1 MIFCYSSL
9 LIKIYNNLNFKMS
22 LNTDVL
28 TTYEGLQIETKYDHL
43 YKIIII
49 GDSCVG
55 KTALLSKYLKG
66 VFPTSPLSTVATEF
80 ATKIIQI
87 KEGGYI
93 KAQIWD
99 TAGEE
104 KYKSITYHHY
114 KKSVG
119 GLIVYDI
126 TKRATYE
133 NVKNWYTDLINKAE
147 KGCIIALIGNK
158 LDLIERNEKK
168 REVSTEEA
176 QSYAEDNNML
186 FFETSAYN
194 GNNINEI
201 FEELMQTIYTERRKI
216 PDLKERDKELD
227 NFNSIN
233 LNDKKTK
240 NFVSDSDCEC

>member
-1 MIFCYSSL
+1 
-9 LIKIYNNLNFKMS
+9 MS
-22 LNTDVL
+22 LNSKEIL
-28 TTYEGLQIETKYDHL
+28 NTYEGLQIETKYNHL

-49 GDSCVG
+49 GDTSVG

-126 TKRATYE
+126 TKKSSFD
-133 NVKNWYTDLINKAE
+133 NVKNWYNDLITKAE

-158 LDLIERNEKK
+158 LDLVQRNERK
-168 REVSTEEA
+168 REVSREEA
-176 QSYAEDNNML
+176 QSYAEDNHML
-186 FFETSAYN
+186 FYETSAYN
-194 GNNINEI
+194 GNNINDI

-216 PDLKERDKELD
+216 PDFKERDKELD
-227 NFNSIN
+227 NLTSIN
-233 LNDKKTK
+233 LRDNKNK
-240 NFVSDSDCEC
+240 NFVQDNECEC

>member
-1 MIFCYSSL
+1 MSS
-9 LIKIYNNLNFKMS
+9 INNEILN
-22 LNTDVL
+22 
-28 TTYEGLQIETKYDHL
+28 TYEGLQIETKYDHL

-49 GDSCVG
+49 GDTSVG

-126 TKRATYE
+126 TKKSTFD
-133 NVKNWYTDLINKAE
+133 NVKNWYNDLITKAE

-158 LDLIERNEKK
+158 LDLIERNERK
-168 REVSTEEA
+168 REVPKEEA
-176 QSYAEDNNML
+176 LSYAEDNHML
-186 FFETSAYN
+186 FYETSAFN
-194 GNNINEI
+194 GSNINDI

-216 PDLKERDKELD
+216 PDFKERDKELD
-227 NFNSIN
+227 NLTSIN
-233 LNDKKTK
+233 LKDKNQK
-240 NFVSDSDCEC
+240 NFLSENDCEC

>member
-1 MIFCYSSL
+1 MSISNE
-9 LIKIYNNLNFKMS
+9 ILN
-22 LNTDVL
+22 
-28 TTYEGLQIETKYDHL
+28 TYEGLKIETKYDHL

-49 GDSCVG
+49 GDTSVG

-126 TKRATYE
+126 TKKSTFE
-133 NVKNWYTDLINKAE
+133 NVKNLYNDLINKAE

-158 LDLIERNEKK
+158 LDLIERNERK
-168 REVSTEEA
+168 REVSKEEA
-176 QSYAEDNNML
+176 QAYAEDNHML
-186 FFETSAYN
+186 FYETSAYN
-194 GNNINEI
+194 GNNINDI

-216 PDLKERDKELD
+216 PDFKERDKEID
-227 NFNSIN
+227 NLASIN
-233 LNDKKTK
+233 LRETDLK
-240 NFVSDSDCEC
+240 NKFNEDNDCEC

>member
-1 MIFCYSSL
+1 MSSNSE
-9 LIKIYNNLNFKMS
+9 I
-22 LNTDVL
+22 LNT
-28 TTYEGLQIETKYDHL
+28 YEDLGIELKYDHL

-49 GDSCVG
+49 GDTSVG

-99 TAGEE
+99 TAGQE
-104 KYKSITYHHY
+104 KYKSITFHHY

-126 TKRATYE
+126 TKRSGFDD
-133 NVKNWYTDLINKAE
+133 VKNWYNDLITLGE
-147 KGCIIALIGNK
+147 KGCIIALVGNK
-158 LDLIERNEKK
+158 LDLVERNKRK
-168 REVSTEEA
+168 REVSKLEA
-176 QSYAEDNNML
+176 QAYAEDNHML

-201 FEELMQTIYTERRKI
+201 FEELLQTIYTERRKI
-216 PDLKERDKELD
+216 PELKERDKILE
-227 NFNSIN
+227 NQNVIN
-233 LNDKKTK
+233 LKDKIEKNQNSND
-240 NFVSDSDCEC
+240 DCEC

>member
-1 MIFCYSSL
+1 
-9 LIKIYNNLNFKMS
+9 MS
-22 LNTDVL
+22 LNSNEIL
-28 TTYEGLQIETKYDHL
+28 NTYEGLQIETKYDHL

-49 GDSCVG
+49 GDTSVG

-126 TKRATYE
+126 TKKSSFD
-133 NVKNWYTDLINKAE
+133 NVKNWYNDLITKAE

-158 LDLIERNEKK
+158 LDLVQRNERK
-168 REVSTEEA
+168 REVSREEA
-176 QSYAEDNNML
+176 QSYAEDNHML
-186 FFETSAYN
+186 FYETSAYN
-194 GNNINEI
+194 GNNINDI

-216 PDLKERDKELD
+216 PDFKERDKELD
-227 NFNSIN
+227 NLTSIN
-233 LNDKKTK
+233 LRDNKNK
-240 NFVSDSDCEC
+240 NFVQDNECEC

>member
-1 MIFCYSSL
+1 
-9 LIKIYNNLNFKMS
+9 MS
-22 LNTDVL
+22 QNTEILNT
-28 TTYEGLQIETKYDHL
+28 YEDLGIETKYDHL

-49 GDSCVG
+49 GDASVG

-66 VFPTSPLSTVATEF
+66 VFPNSPLPTVATEF

-99 TAGEE
+99 TAGQE

-126 TKRATYE
+126 TKRSSYD
-133 NVKNWYTDLINKAE
+133 NVKNWYNDLMTLGE
-147 KGCIIALIGNK
+147 KGCIIALVGNK
-158 LDLIERNEKK
+158 LDLIEKNKNK
-168 REVSTEEA
+168 REVPQIEA
-176 QSYAEDNNML
+176 QSYAEDNHML

-194 GNNINEI
+194 GNNINDI
-201 FEELMQTIYTERRKI
+201 FEELLQTIYTERRKI
-216 PDLKERDKELD
+216 PELKERDSLLE
-227 NFNSIN
+227 NQNIIN
-233 LNDKKTK
+233 LRNQRDI
-240 NFVSDSDCEC
+240 NANANSNNSNNECEC

>member
-1 MIFCYSSL
+1 MSS
-9 LIKIYNNLNFKMS
+9 YNNDILN
-22 LNTDVL
+22 
-28 TTYEGLQIETKYDHL
+28 TYEGLQIETKYDHL

-49 GDSCVG
+49 GDTSVG

-126 TKRATYE
+126 TKKSTFE
-133 NVKNWYTDLINKAE
+133 NVKNWYIDLITKAE

-158 LDLIERNEKK
+158 LDLVERNERK
-168 REVSTEEA
+168 REVSKEEA
-176 QSYAEDNNML
+176 QSYADDNHML
-186 FFETSAYN
+186 FYETSAFN
-194 GNNINEI
+194 GNNINDI

-216 PDLKERDKELD
+216 PDFKERDQEID
-227 NFNSIN
+227 NMNSIN
-233 LNDKKTK
+233 LRDKGTK
-240 NFVSDSDCEC
+240 IFNSDNDCEC

>member
-1 MIFCYSSL
+1 
-9 LIKIYNNLNFKMS
+9 MS
-22 LNTDVL
+22 NSEILNT
-28 TTYEGLQIETKYDHL
+28 YEDLGIELQYDHL

-49 GDSCVG
+49 GDTSVG

-99 TAGEE
+99 TAGQE

-126 TKRATYE
+126 TKRSSYE
-133 NVKNWYTDLINKAE
+133 NVKNWYNDLVNLGE
-147 KGCIIALIGNK
+147 KGCIIALVGNK
-158 LDLIERNEKK
+158 LDLIERNERK
-168 REVSTEEA
+168 REVNKAEA
-176 QSYAEDNNML
+176 QAYAEDNHML

-194 GNNINEI
+194 GNNINDI
-201 FEELMQTIYTERRKI
+201 FEELLQTIYTERRKI
-216 PDLKERDKELD
+216 PELKERDQMFESQ
-227 NFNSIN
+227 NVIN
-233 LNDKKTK
+233 LKDKKGK
-240 NFVSDSDCEC
+240 YENNNSNEECEC

>member
-1 MIFCYSSL
+1 
-9 LIKIYNNLNFKMS
+9 MS
-22 LNTDVL
+22 NSEILNT
-28 TTYEGLQIETKYDHL
+28 YEDLGIELKYDHL

-49 GDSCVG
+49 GDTSVG

-99 TAGEE
+99 TAGQE
-104 KYKSITYHHY
+104 KYKSITFHHY

-126 TKRATYE
+126 TKKSSFD
-133 NVKNWYTDLINKAE
+133 NVKNWYNDLINLGE
-147 KGCIIALIGNK
+147 KGCIIALVGNK
-158 LDLIERNEKK
+158 LDLVERNERK
-168 REVSTEEA
+168 REVSKIEA
-176 QSYAEDNNML
+176 QAYAEDNHML

-194 GNNINEI
+194 GNNINDI
-201 FEELMQTIYTERRKI
+201 FEELLQTIYTERRKI
-216 PDLKERDKELD
+216 PELKERDKILE
-227 NFNSIN
+227 NQNVIN
-233 LNDKKTK
+233 LKNKSERNQNTND
-240 NFVSDSDCEC
+240 DCEC

>member
-1 MIFCYSSL
+1 
-9 LIKIYNNLNFKMS
+9 MS
-22 LNTDVL
+22 QNSEILNT
-28 TTYEGLQIETKYDHL
+28 YEDLGIEMKYDHL

-49 GDSCVG
+49 GDASVG

-66 VFPTSPLSTVATEF
+66 VFPTSPLPTVATEF

-99 TAGEE
+99 TAGQE

-126 TKRATYE
+126 TKKSTFE
-133 NVKNWYTDLINKAE
+133 SVKNWYNDLINKAE

-158 LDLIERNEKK
+158 LDLIERNERK
-168 REVSTEEA
+168 REVSKEEA
-176 QSYAEDNNML
+176 QSYAEDNHML
-186 FFETSAYN
+186 FYETSAYN
-194 GNNINEI
+194 GNNINDI

-216 PDLKERDKELD
+216 PDFKERDKELD
-227 NFNSIN
+227 NLTSIN
-233 LNDKKTK
+233 LRDTDLK
-240 NFVSDSDCEC
+240 NKFNQDNDCEC

>member
-1 MIFCYSSL
+1 
-9 LIKIYNNLNFKMS
+9 MS
-22 LNTDVL
+22 QNTEILNT
-28 TTYEGLQIETKYDHL
+28 YEDLGIEMKYDHL

-49 GDSCVG
+49 GDASVG

-66 VFPTSPLSTVATEF
+66 IFPSSPLPTVATEF

-99 TAGEE
+99 TAGQE

-126 TKRATYE
+126 TKKASFD
-133 NVKNWYTDLINKAE
+133 NVKNWYKDIMTYGE
-147 KGCIIALIGNK
+147 KGCIIALVGNK
-158 LDLIERNEKK
+158 LDLIERNERK
-168 REVSTEEA
+168 REVSKIEA
-176 QSYAEDNNML
+176 QTYADDNHML

-194 GNNINEI
+194 GNNINDI
-201 FEELMQTIYTERRKI
+201 FEELLQTIYTERRKI
-216 PDLKERDKELD
+216 PELKERDSLLE
-227 NFNSIN
+227 NQSIIN
-233 LNDKKTK
+233 LK
-240 NFVSDSDCEC
+240 NQKEKNTDTNTECEC

>member
-1 MIFCYSSL
+1 
-9 LIKIYNNLNFKMS
+9 MS
-22 LNTDVL
+22 QNTEILNT
-28 TTYEGLQIETKYDHL
+28 YEDLGIEMKYEHL

-49 GDSCVG
+49 GDASVG

-66 VFPTSPLSTVATEF
+66 VFPTSPLPTVATEF

-99 TAGEE
+99 TAGQE

-126 TKRATYE
+126 TKKSSFD
-133 NVKNWYTDLINKAE
+133 NVKNWYKDIMTYGE
-147 KGCIIALIGNK
+147 KGCIIALVGNK
-158 LDLIERNEKK
+158 LDLIERNERK
-168 REVSTEEA
+168 REVSKIEA
-176 QSYAEDNNML
+176 QIYADDNHML

-194 GNNINEI
+194 GNNINDI
-201 FEELMQTIYTERRKI
+201 FEELLQTIYTERRKI
-216 PDLKERDKELD
+216 PELKERDSMLE
-227 NFNSIN
+227 NQSIIN
-233 LNDKKTK
+233 LK
-240 NFVSDSDCEC
+240 NQKEKNTNSNTECEC

>member
-1 MIFCYSSL
+1 
-9 LIKIYNNLNFKMS
+9 MS
-22 LNTDVL
+22 MNSEILNT
-28 TTYEGLQIETKYDHL
+28 YEDLGIELKYDHL

-49 GDSCVG
+49 GDTCVG
-55 KTALLSKYLKG
+55 KTAILSKYLKG

-104 KYKSITYHHY
+104 KYKSITFHHY

-126 TKRATYE
+126 TKRSSFD
-133 NVKNWYTDLINKAE
+133 NVKNWYNDLISLGE
-147 KGCIIALIGNK
+147 KGCIIALVGNK
-158 LDLIERNEKK
+158 LDLVERNERK
-168 REVSTEEA
+168 REVSFEEA
-176 QSYAEDNNML
+176 QAYAEDNHML

-194 GNNINEI
+194 GNNINDI
-201 FEELMQTIYTERRKI
+201 FEELLQTIYTERRKI
-216 PDLKERDKELD
+216 PELKERDKMLE
-227 NFNSIN
+227 NQNIIN
-233 LNDKKTK
+233 LKDKKEK
-240 NFVSDSDCEC
+240 NQNINDDCEC

>member
-1 MIFCYSSL
+1 MS
-9 LIKIYNNLNFKMS
+9 YNS
-22 LNTDVL
+22 QVLNTFEDL
-28 TTYEGLQIETKYDHL
+28 GIEIKYDHL

-49 GDSCVG
+49 GDTSVG

-66 VFPTSPLSTVATEF
+66 VFPTSPLATVATEF

-99 TAGEE
+99 TAGQE

-126 TKRATYE
+126 TKKSSFD
-133 NVKNWYTDLINKAE
+133 NVKNWYNDLTTLGE
-147 KGCIIALIGNK
+147 KGCIIALVGNK
-158 LDLIERNEKK
+158 LDLVEKNMRK
-168 REVSTEEA
+168 REVSKHEA
-176 QSYAEDNNML
+176 QTYAENNHML

-194 GNNINEI
+194 GNNINDI
-201 FEELMQTIYTERRKI
+201 FEELLQTIYTERRKI
-216 PDLKERDKELD
+216 PELNERDTLLESQNIYLKSQKEK
-227 NFNSIN
+227 NKNQ
-233 LNDKKTK
+233 NDE
-240 NFVSDSDCEC
+240 CEC

>member
-1 MIFCYSSL
+1 
-9 LIKIYNNLNFKMS
+9 MS
-22 LNTDVL
+22 MNSEILNT
-28 TTYEGLQIETKYDHL
+28 YEDLSIEIKYDHL

-49 GDSCVG
+49 GDTSVG

-99 TAGEE
+99 TAGQE
-104 KYKSITYHHY
+104 KYKSITFHHY

-126 TKRATYE
+126 TKRSSFD
-133 NVKNWYTDLINKAE
+133 NVKNWYNDLINLGE
-147 KGCIIALIGNK
+147 KGCIVALVGNK
-158 LDLIERNEKK
+158 LDMVERNERK
-168 REVSTEEA
+168 REVSKLEA
-176 QSYAEDNNML
+176 QAYAEDNHML

-194 GNNINEI
+194 GTIINDI
-201 FEELMQTIYTERRKI
+201 FEELLQTIYTERRKI
-216 PDLKERDKELD
+216 PELKERDKILESQ
-227 NFNSIN
+227 NVIN
-233 LNDKKTK
+233 LQNKMNKSQNSND
-240 NFVSDSDCEC
+240 DDCEC

>member
-1 MIFCYSSL
+1 MSI
-9 LIKIYNNLNFKMS
+9 NNN
-22 LNTDVL
+22 DVL
-28 TTYEGLQIETKYDHL
+28 NTYEGLQIETKYDHL

-49 GDSCVG
+49 GDTSVG

-66 VFPTSPLSTVATEF
+66 IFPTSPLSTVATEF

-126 TKRATYE
+126 TKRSTFE
-133 NVKNWYTDLINKAE
+133 NVKNWYNDLIYKAE

-158 LDLIERNEKK
+158 LDLVEKNGKK
-168 REVSTEEA
+168 REVSKEEA
-176 QSYAEDNNML
+176 QSYAEDNHML
-186 FFETSAYN
+186 FYETSAYN
-194 GNNINEI
+194 GNNINDI

-216 PDLKERDKELD
+216 PDFKERDKELD
-227 NFNSIN
+227 NLMSIN
-233 LNDKKTK
+233 LTDKRTK
-240 NFVSDSDCEC
+240 NIISDNECEC

>member
-1 MIFCYSSL
+1 MSI
-9 LIKIYNNLNFKMS
+9 NNNEVLN
-22 LNTDVL
+22 
-28 TTYEGLQIETKYDHL
+28 TYEGLQIETKYDHL

-49 GDSCVG
+49 GDTSVG

-66 VFPTSPLSTVATEF
+66 IFPTSPLSTVATEF

-126 TKRATYE
+126 TKRSTFE
-133 NVKNWYTDLINKAE
+133 NVKNWYNDLIYKAE

-158 LDLIERNEKK
+158 LDLVEKNGKK
-168 REVSTEEA
+168 REVSKEEA
-176 QSYAEDNNML
+176 QSYAEDNHML
-186 FFETSAYN
+186 FYETSAYN
-194 GNNINEI
+194 GNNINDI

-216 PDLKERDKELD
+216 PDFKERDKELD
-227 NFNSIN
+227 NLMSIN
-233 LNDKKTK
+233 LTDKRTK
-240 NFVSDSDCEC
+240 NIISDNECEC

>member
-1 MIFCYSSL
+1 MSS
-9 LIKIYNNLNFKMS
+9 INNEILN
-22 LNTDVL
+22 
-28 TTYEGLQIETKYDHL
+28 TYEGLQIETKYDHL

-49 GDSCVG
+49 GDTSVG

-99 TAGEE
+99 TAGQE
-104 KYKSITYHHY
+104 KYKSITFHHY

-126 TKRATYE
+126 TKRSSFD
-133 NVKNWYTDLINKAE
+133 NVKNWYNDLITLGE
-147 KGCIIALIGNK
+147 KGCIIALVGNK
-158 LDLIERNEKK
+158 LDLVERNERK
-168 REVSTEEA
+168 REVSKLEA
-176 QSYAEDNNML
+176 QAYAEDNHML

-201 FEELMQTIYTERRKI
+201 FEELLQTIYTERRKI
-216 PDLKERDKELD
+216 PELKERDKILE
-227 NFNSIN
+227 NQNVIN
-233 LNDKKTK
+233 LKDKIEKNQNSND
-240 NFVSDSDCEC
+240 DCEC

>member
-1 MIFCYSSL
+1 MTQNSKF
-9 LIKIYNNLNFKMS
+9 
-22 LNTDVL
+22 LNT
-28 TTYEGLQIETKYDHL
+28 YEDLGIEIKYEHL

-49 GDSCVG
+49 GDTSVG

-66 VFPTSPLSTVATEF
+66 IFQASPLPTVATEF

-99 TAGEE
+99 PAGQE

-126 TKRATYE
+126 TKRSTFE
-133 NVKNWYTDLINKAE
+133 NVKNWYNDLITLGE
-147 KGCIIALIGNK
+147 KGCIIALVGNK
-158 LDLIERNEKK
+158 LDLVERNERK
-168 REVSTEEA
+168 REVEKYEA
-176 QSYAEDNNML
+176 QAYADDNHML

-194 GNNINEI
+194 GNNLNDI
-201 FEELMQTIYTERRKI
+201 FEELLQTIYTERRKI
-216 PDLKERDKELD
+216 PELKERDSLLE
-227 NFNSIN
+227 NQNIVN
-233 LNDKKTK
+233 LVEKKDKSSSSNDE
-240 NFVSDSDCEC
+240 CEC

>member
-1 MIFCYSSL
+1 
-9 LIKIYNNLNFKMS
+9 MS
-22 LNTDVL
+22 MNSEILNT
-28 TTYEGLQIETKYDHL
+28 YEDLGIELKYDHL

-49 GDSCVG
+49 GDTCVG

-66 VFPTSPLSTVATEF
+66 VFPTSPLATVATEF

-104 KYKSITYHHY
+104 KYKSITFHHY

-126 TKRATYE
+126 TKRSSFD
-133 NVKNWYTDLINKAE
+133 NVKNWYNDLISLGE
-147 KGCIIALIGNK
+147 KGCIIALVGNK
-158 LDLIERNEKK
+158 LDLVERNERK
-168 REVSTEEA
+168 REVSFEEA
-176 QSYAEDNNML
+176 QAYAEDNHML

-194 GNNINEI
+194 GNNINDI
-201 FEELMQTIYTERRKI
+201 FEELLQTIYTERRKI
-216 PDLKERDKELD
+216 PELKERDKMLE
-227 NFNSIN
+227 NQNIIN
-233 LNDKKTK
+233 LKDKKEK
-240 NFVSDSDCEC
+240 NQNINDDCEC

>member
-1 MIFCYSSL
+1 
-9 LIKIYNNLNFKMS
+9 MS
-22 LNTDVL
+22 LNSNEIL
-28 TTYEGLQIETKYDHL
+28 NTYEGLQIETKYDHL

-49 GDSCVG
+49 GDTSVG

-126 TKRATYE
+126 TKKSSFD
-133 NVKNWYTDLINKAE
+133 NVKNWYNDLITKAE

-158 LDLIERNEKK
+158 LDLVQRNERK
-168 REVSTEEA
+168 REVSKEEA
-176 QSYAEDNNML
+176 QSYAEDNHML
-186 FFETSAYN
+186 FYETSAYN
-194 GNNINEI
+194 GSNINDI

-216 PDLKERDKELD
+216 PDFKERDKELD
-227 NFNSIN
+227 NLTSIN
-233 LNDKKTK
+233 LRDKKNK
-240 NFVSDSDCEC
+240 NFVQDNECEC

>member
-1 MIFCYSSL
+1 
-9 LIKIYNNLNFKMS
+9 MS
-22 LNTDVL
+22 LNNEIL
-28 TTYEGLQIETKYDHL
+28 NTYEGLQIETKYDHL

-49 GDSCVG
+49 GDTSVG

-126 TKRATYE
+126 TKKSSFD
-133 NVKNWYTDLINKAE
+133 NVKNWYNDLITKAE

-158 LDLIERNEKK
+158 LDLIERNERK
-168 REVSTEEA
+168 REVSKEEA
-176 QSYAEDNNML
+176 QSYAEDNHML
-186 FFETSAYN
+186 FYETSAYN
-194 GNNINEI
+194 GSNINDI

-216 PDLKERDKELD
+216 PDFKERDKEID
-227 NFNSIN
+227 NLTSIN
-233 LNDKKTK
+233 LRDTDLK
-240 NFVSDSDCEC
+240 NKFNQDNDCEC

>member
-1 MIFCYSSL
+1 
-9 LIKIYNNLNFKMS
+9 MS
-22 LNTDVL
+22 QNSEILNT
-28 TTYEGLQIETKYDHL
+28 YEDLGIEIKYDHL

-49 GDSCVG
+49 GDTSVG

-99 TAGEE
+99 TAGQE

-119 GLIVYDI
+119 GIIVYDI
-126 TKRATYE
+126 TKRSSFD
-133 NVKNWYTDLINKAE
+133 NVKNWYDDLITKAE
-147 KGCIIALIGNK
+147 KGCIIALVGNK

-168 REVSTEEA
+168 REVSKLEA
-176 QSYAEDNNML
+176 QGYADDNHML

-194 GNNINEI
+194 GSNINDI
-201 FEELMQTIYTERRKI
+201 FEELLQTIYTERRKI
-216 PDLKERDKELD
+216 PELKERDNILESQ
-227 NFNSIN
+227 NVIN
-233 LNDKKTK
+233 LKNQTERNQRNQSSNDE
-240 NFVSDSDCEC
+240 CEC

>member
-1 MIFCYSSL
+1 MSISNE
-9 LIKIYNNLNFKMS
+9 ILN
-22 LNTDVL
+22 
-28 TTYEGLQIETKYDHL
+28 TYEGLKIETKYDHL

-49 GDSCVG
+49 GDTSVG

-126 TKRATYE
+126 TKKSSFD
-133 NVKNWYTDLINKAE
+133 NVKNWYNDLITKAE

-158 LDLIERNEKK
+158 LDLVQRNERK
-168 REVSTEEA
+168 REVSREEA
-176 QSYAEDNNML
+176 QSYAEDNHML
-186 FFETSAYN
+186 FYETSAYN
-194 GNNINEI
+194 GNNINDI

-216 PDLKERDKELD
+216 PDFKERDKEID
-227 NFNSIN
+227 NLTSIN
-233 LNDKKTK
+233 LRDTDLK
-240 NFVSDSDCEC
+240 NKFNQDNDCEC

>member
-1 MIFCYSSL
+1 MTL
-9 LIKIYNNLNFKMS
+9 NNNEILN
-22 LNTDVL
+22 
-28 TTYEGLQIETKYDHL
+28 TYEGFQIETKYDHL

-49 GDSCVG
+49 GDTSVG

-126 TKRATYE
+126 TKKSSFE
-133 NVKNWYTDLINKAE
+133 NVKNWYNDLITKAE

-158 LDLIERNEKK
+158 LDLVERNQGN
-168 REVSTEEA
+168 REVSKEEA
-176 QSYAEDNNML
+176 QAYAEDNHML
-186 FFETSAYN
+186 FYETSAFN
-194 GNNINEI
+194 GTNINDI

-216 PDLKERDKELD
+216 PDFRERDDELD
-227 NFNSIN
+227 NQKSIN
-233 LNDKKTK
+233 LRDKKEK
-240 NFVSDSDCEC
+240 NFVSNDNCEC

>member
-1 MIFCYSSL
+1 
-9 LIKIYNNLNFKMS
+9 MS
-22 LNTDVL
+22 LNNEIL
-28 TTYEGLQIETKYDHL
+28 NTYEGLQIETKYDHL

-49 GDSCVG
+49 GDTSVG

-126 TKRATYE
+126 TKKSSFD
-133 NVKNWYTDLINKAE
+133 NVKNWYNDLITKAE

-158 LDLIERNEKK
+158 LDLVQRNERK
-168 REVSTEEA
+168 REVSREEA
-176 QSYAEDNNML
+176 QSYAEDNHML
-186 FFETSAYN
+186 FYETSAYN
-194 GNNINEI
+194 GSNINDI

-216 PDLKERDKELD
+216 PDFKERDKELD
-227 NFNSIN
+227 NLTSIN
-233 LNDKKTK
+233 LRGEKNK
-240 NFVSDSDCEC
+240 NFVQDNECEC

>member
-1 MIFCYSSL
+1 MNSEI
-9 LIKIYNNLNFKMS
+9 
-22 LNTDVL
+22 LNT
-28 TTYEGLQIETKYDHL
+28 YEDLAIEIKYDHL

-49 GDSCVG
+49 GDTSVG

-99 TAGEE
+99 TAGQE
-104 KYKSITYHHY
+104 KYKSITFHHY

-126 TKRATYE
+126 TKRSSFD
-133 NVKNWYTDLINKAE
+133 NVKNWYNDLINLGE
-147 KGCIIALIGNK
+147 KGCIVALVGNK
-158 LDLIERNEKK
+158 LDMVERNERK
-168 REVSTEEA
+168 REVSKLEA
-176 QSYAEDNNML
+176 QAYAEDNHML

-194 GNNINEI
+194 GTNINDI
-201 FEELMQTIYTERRKI
+201 FEELLQTIYTERRKI
-216 PDLKERDKELD
+216 PELKERDKILESQ
-227 NFNSIN
+227 NVIN
-233 LNDKKTK
+233 LKSNMDKSQNSND
-240 NFVSDSDCEC
+240 DDCEC